1 MKLALLVLIA
11 QAAALTAPPKYTV
24 VLRDTQHKFRDE
36 EFSCALQGLGTDET
50 KTGRIRHVNL
60 HDEAAAKK
68 LAERSILVRFVL
80 ERWASASTLDEAAAR
95 CAAPPSTLTTNP
107 DSWRLRVMHLG
118 AGRGHTGLR
127 GARSPKLFDALGPT
141 LDALPG
147 PVDLSAAAAHDVAV
161 VYDADEPSCDV
172 GRVVAAGSASARLE
186 GFKVAD
192 RRYRGSTTM
201 DAELAFIM
209 ARLANVREGD
219 AVLDPFCGT
228 GGCLLACAAYG
239 GARGFGADCDARV
252 LLRGTSHWDEASGR
266 LPLRENDRLRHALA
280 SQLAKDGRR
289 EPRRG
294 EVSDRVCS
302 IAGNFADRGLPAP
315 RLVVSD
321 VADLDERLD
330 DERYYFDDVGGAAAP
345 RFFDAIVTD
354 PPYGKR
360 ERVGARGAE
369 DLDWLP
375 HLLALAETR
384 LRPRGRLVFWVA
396 TPRDAA
402 AGAKLRERAPLSSL
416 LLFFSCSRGA
426 GLRLRDAAADAV
438 RVDLRPPR
446 VAARGRAAR
455 QPPARRERRPVR
467 VVVVVGSWRVS
478 WRAAGSLFP
487 CIFAVSRRSR
497 GR

>member
-186 GFKVAD
+186 GFRVAD

-252 LLRGTSHWDEASGR
+252 LLRGTSHWDEGSGR

-402 AGAKLRERAPLSSL
+402 AGV
-416 LLFFSCSRGA
+416 
-426 GLRLRDAAADAV
+426 AAA
-438 RVDLRPPR
+438 LPRPPGLDV
-446 VAARGRAAR
+446 VAAASQGMAGGYARTLVVLERNDEPPGGAA
-455 QPPARRERRPVR
+455 ASSATTSEHLALADAWREA
-467 VVVVVGSWRVS
+467 S
-478 WRAAGSLFP
+478 A
-487 CIFAVSRRSR
+487 
-497 GR
+497 

>member
-1 MKLALLVLIA
+1 M
-11 QAAALTAPPKYTV
+11 
-24 VLRDTQHKFRDE
+24 
-36 EFSCALQGLGTDET
+36 
-50 KTGRIRHVNL
+50 
-60 HDEAAAKK
+60 
-68 LAERSILVRFVL
+68 RFVL
-80 ERWASASTLDEAAAR
+80 ERWASAATLDEAAAR
-95 CAAPPSTLTTNP
+95 CAAPSSSLTTNP

-127 GARSPKLFDALGPT
+127 GARSPKLFAALGPT

-186 GFKVAD
+186 GFRVAD

-330 DERYYFDDVGGAAAP
+330 DERYYFDDVGGATAP
-345 RFFDAIVTD
+345 QVFDAIVTD

-360 ERVGARGAE
+360 ERIAGGDARWLEELLGLADDALKVGGRCVFFV
-369 DLDWLP
+369 P
-375 HLLALAETR
+375 HGDDASADD
-384 LRPRGRLVFWVA
+384 VA
-396 TPRDAA
+396 A
-402 AGAKLRERAPLSSL
+402 
-416 LLFFSCSRGA
+416 
-426 GLRLRDAAADAV
+426 
-438 RVDLRPPR
+438 R
-446 VAARGRAAR
+446 VAARAPGYAVEASAQQRLSGPWRRTLVVLRKETSAARSTKGGARDDLGAELSDYWKGRRAAV
-455 QPPARRERRPVR
+455 E
-467 VVVVVGSWRVS
+467 
-478 WRAAGSLFP
+478 AG
-487 CIFAVSRRSR
+487 R
-497 GR
+497 GTRGTH